1 MEVGTI
7 GPTIWLGRHVKKTKP
22 LAEQLKRPEA
32 ARQAASADLAHHA
45 AIDWQHMAG
54 DVAGAIGA

>member
-1 MEVGTI
+1 VE
-7 GPTIWLGRHVKKTKP
+7 KTKSF
-22 LAEQLKRPEA
+22 AEQLKRPEA